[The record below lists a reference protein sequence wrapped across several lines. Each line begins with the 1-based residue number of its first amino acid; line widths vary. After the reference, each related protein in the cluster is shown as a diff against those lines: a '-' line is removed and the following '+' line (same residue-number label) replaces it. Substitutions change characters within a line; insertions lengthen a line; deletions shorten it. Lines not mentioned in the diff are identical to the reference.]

1 MQLTRLILSLLT
13 SLVVT
18 FVAYKLLLPRFRALS
33 LNQSVSEYSLKEFK
47 DKPVTPTMGGV
58 VFLVSSIVVSLL
70 FNFDQLTDKAYWL
83 VLISFV
89 GYGLIGLVDDYKI
102 IKEGKNHGLKGT
114 HKLLAQLV
122 LAIIFFFIY
131 QQFGDLSIRLPFL
144 SNPVQLGIFYFVL
157 VLFMFVGAS
166 NAVNLTDGMDGLSS
180 GTSIIALVPFTVF
193 AYKQGYYS
201 IAIFLASL
209 IGALLAYL
217 YYNKKPAQI
226 MMGDVGSL
234 SLGGVFAASALV
246 LKHELLLIVIG
257 IVFVLE
263 TLSVIIQIGSVKLFK
278 RKVFPYTPIHYSFT
292 IKGVSEQ
299 KTVLIFYVIGII
311 GALLGLWIGL

>member
-18 FVAYKLLLPRFRALS
+18 FMAYKLLLPRFRALS

-122 LAIIFFFIY
+122 LAIIFFFVY